1 MSFLKMIFAT
11 RSVRHKGAGVPSG
24 RLMEV
29 RAVILFFAAL
39 AVAMGGWAWMKRA
52 ESYSYVTP
60 KIEQISTAAGKN

>member
-1 MSFLKMIFAT
+1 MSFLKTIFAT

-29 RAVILFFAAL
+29 RAVILFFVAL
-39 AVAMGGWAWMKRA
+39 SVAMGGWAWMKRA

>member
-29 RAVILFFAAL
+29 RAVISFFLSL
-39 AVAMGGWAWMKRA
+39 AVAMGGWAGMKRA

-60 KIEQISTAAGKN
+60 KIEQISTAAGKK

>member
-1 MSFLKMIFAT
+1 MIFAT

-29 RAVILFFAAL
+29 RAVILFFVAL
-39 AVAMGGWAWMKRA
+39 SVAMGGWAWMKRA
-52 ESYSYVTP
+52 EGYSYVTP